1 MKIRFWNPGY
11 AYNKIRDEIRDEDD
25 RVLSQG
31 QLILRKDVEDFE
43 ANLAQYVGTKYA
55 VAVAS
60 GTDALLLSLK
70 ILGIGQGD
78 EVITTAYTFRATV
91 EAIHHVGAT
100 PVLVDL
106 DDDWKKH
113 ITHRT
118 KAVIP
123 AHLEGRTLIWEPE
136 PGIHMVEDA
145 CQAIGAKPQ
154 TGVFACYSFYP
165 AKILGCYGDGGAIT
179 TNDEKLYEELKI
191 MRNHYKGDWKP
202 YGFNSR
208 LDNREAAALNVKMR
222 YLPEYIARRKDIARR
237 YDNGLKG
244 VITPEPREVYQDY
257 VIVTRERDQL
267 YEFLAEKGV
276 ETMKNEYP
284 FPAELVK
291 GPKTRFYESNS
302 LRIPCNPELT
312 DMEVDYVIK
321 CINSYGDLR

>member
-1 MKIRFWNPGY
+1 MRVRFWNPGY
-11 AYNKIRDEIRDEDD
+11 AYQKIRDEIRDEDD

-31 QLILRKDVEDFE
+31 QLILRQDVEDFE
-43 ANLAQYVGTKYA
+43 NNLARYVGTKYA

-60 GTDALLLSLK
+60 GTDALILSLK
-70 ILGIGQGD
+70 ILDIGQGD

-106 DDDWKKH
+106 DEDWKKY
-113 ITHRT
+113 ITHKTR
-118 KAVIP
+118 AVIP
-123 AHLEGRTLIWEPE
+123 AHLEGRTLNWEPE
-136 PGIHMVEDA
+136 PGIHMIEDA
-145 CQAIGAKPQ
+145 CQAIGAKEQ

-179 TNDEKLYEELKI
+179 TNDEELYNELKI
-191 MRNHYKGDWKP
+191 MRNHYKGDWSK

-208 LDNREAAALNVKMR
+208 LDNREAAVLNVKFK
-222 YLPEYIARRKDIARR
+222 YLADHIARRKEIAHR
-237 YDNGLKG
+237 YDRELKG
-244 VITPEPREVYQDY
+244 VVTPEPREVYQDY
-257 VIVTRERDQL
+257 VIVSRERDQL
-267 YEFLAEKGV
+267 YEFLAEKGI

-284 FPAELVK
+284 FPVDLVK
-291 GPKTRFYESNS
+291 GPKTRFYEANS